1 MLQLYLFGA
10 PRLSKDDR
18 PVALRRTRA
27 LALLI
32 YLVVTGQPHERD
44 ALVALLWPEFDNAS
58 ARNNLRRELSL
69 LRRTLG
75 ETFLLADRQQIAL
88 DPHAQC
94 WVDVVAF
101 RAQLDAARQLPGGT
115 AAWAAALQAAVDLAD
130 AEFLAGFG
138 LPDSPDFEEWQFF
151 QRESLRQQLATA
163 LTQLVAWHRNA
174 ASYGAALP
182 YARRLLALDPLHE
195 PAQRELIRLY
205 ALDGQYAAALRQYEA
220 CIRLFATELGV
231 ELEAATHELAA
242 SVKARRLTPDEPGAE
257 VSAALAGDHNDA
269 VRSAGVQP
277 ANVERELA
285 PEAPVQRDRASLPPR
300 GAGFVGRTREL
311 ADIIRR
317 LTDPDCRLL
326 TLAGPGGVGKTQ
338 LALQVA
344 HVVQSDLG
352 GSAIISD
359 GVCFVDLVPVT
370 SPEGIVAALGAAL
383 RFTFAPAV
391 PPQAQLFAYLQRRRI
406 LLVLDNFE
414 HLLDGTALIAELL
427 AAAPGVRL
435 LITSRTA
442 LNLSGEWFHPVDGLA
457 FPAADPTEVAQLAH
471 YDAVRLFE
479 QLARQA
485 RGDFRLSSALGP
497 VIRLCQLVEGMP
509 LALELAAGWLKTLT
523 VEQIVTAIE
532 RDPNLLSS
540 RDRTLPDRHRN
551 LRTVFEATWRLLTSE
566 EQAALVGL
574 TVFVGAFSPEAAQA
588 VTGVSLETL
597 AHFVERSLLRAVP
610 AGRFHMHELLRQFAS
625 GQLPDRAEQAFQRHS
640 SYYLRLLADREARL
654 IDRDWQSAL
663 DELGAEL
670 GNLRAAWLHAVAQG
684 CRDLIDQALYSLVA
698 VLIVRSDFHEGRT
711 LLARAAESLAGQ
723 PSADPLTLRM
733 HARVLIHQAAFHF
746 HLGDNAE
753 AAALAQRGLAL
764 ADGLQL
770 ERDQAHAQIVLGRI
784 AGWAGDAAVAQRHL
798 ETALQ
803 IAQSLDPIDNTLLAQ
818 VSIELA
824 WLCCSYGTFA
834 DSLRPAEAGLTFSRL
849 SARPD
854 LIARALAIRGWS
866 AMCCGD
872 YTVGEHYYR
881 ESLHLNERLGS
892 RYGTASALNGLGWTI
907 WCSGTRIDEAQAL
920 QERSLA
926 LLRTLGN
933 GIWISNVLGDMALLA
948 LSIDADAQARALS
961 EEGLALAVQA
971 NSLMYR
977 AYHLGILGHLATRAG
992 NYAYARALLHEALH
1006 CALATRLWPK
1016 VAFVVYHVALLRLR
1030 EAEAATEPADQA
1042 AALQLLAAV
1051 AQQPATWA
1059 VYRARAEQV
1068 MAEVASRLPVELAEA
1083 AMLRGRQLDW
1093 QVDLAAV
1100 IS

>member
-1 MLQLYLFGA
+1 MVRFYLFGA

-44 ALVALLWPEFDNAS
+44 ALLALLWPEFDNAS

-69 LRRTLG
+69 LRSTLG
-75 ETFLLADRQQIAL
+75 EAVLHADRQQIAL

-94 WVDVVAF
+94 WVDVVVF
-101 RAQLDAARQLPGGT
+101 RAQLEAARQLPGGT
-115 AAWAAALQAAVDLAD
+115 AAWAAALQAAVDLAE

-138 LPDSPDFEEWQFF
+138 LPDSPAFEEWQFF
-151 QRESLRQQLATA
+151 QRESLRQQLADA
-163 LTQLVAWHRNA
+163 LTQLVAWQRNTA
-174 ASYGAALP
+174 NYGAALP
-182 YARRLLALDPLHE
+182 YARRLLVLDPLHE

-220 CIRLFATELGV
+220 CVRLFATELGA
-231 ELEAATHELAA
+231 EPEAATHELAA
-242 SVKARRLTPDEPGAE
+242 SVKARRLTPDEHAP
-257 VSAALAGDHNDA
+257 AAVATFLLPTS
-269 VRSAGVQP
+269 V
-277 ANVERELA
+277 VEEMA
-285 PEAPVQRDRASLPPR
+285 PEVPVQYDRAPLPPL

-317 LTDPDCRLL
+317 LTDPGCRLL

-344 HVVQSDLG
+344 HVLNRNLG
-352 GSAIISD
+352 DSELISD
-359 GVCFVDLVPVT
+359 GVCFVDLLPVT

-383 RFTFAPAV
+383 RFTFVPAA
-391 PPQAQLFAYLQRRRI
+391 PPQEQLFAHLQSRRL

-414 HLLDGTALIAELL
+414 HLLDGTALIAALL
-427 AAAPGVRL
+427 AVAPGVRL

-457 FPAADPTEVAQLAH
+457 FPAANTTAVAQLAH

-523 VEQIVTAIE
+523 VEQIVAAIE
-532 RDPNLLSS
+532 RDPAVLSS

-551 LRTVFEATWRLLTSE
+551 LRTVFDATWRLLTPE
-566 EQAALVGL
+566 DQAALVGL
-574 TVFVGAFSPEAAQA
+574 TVFVGEFSPEAAQA
-588 VTGVSLETL
+588 VTGVGLETL
-597 AHFVERSLLRAVP
+597 ARLVERSLLRAVP
-610 AGRFHMHELLRQFAS
+610 AGRFHMHELLRQFAA
-625 GQLPDRAEQAFQRHS
+625 GQLPEHAEQAFHRHS

-670 GNLRAAWLHAVAQG
+670 GNLRAAWLYAVAQG
-684 CRDLIDQALYSLVA
+684 YLDLIDQALYSLVA
-698 VLIVRSDFHEGRT
+698 VLIVRSDFHAGRT
-711 LLARAAESLAGQ
+711 LLARAAESIAVQ
-723 PSADPLTLRM
+723 PSADDLALRVQ
-733 HARVLIHQAAFHF
+733 ARVLIYQATFHF
-746 HLGDNAE
+746 HLGDNTE

-784 AGWAGDAAVAQRHL
+784 AGWAGDEAVARRHL
-798 ETALQ
+798 EAALQ
-803 IAQSLDPIDNTLLAQ
+803 MAQALDPIDHALVAQ

-824 WLCCSYGTFA
+824 WLCCSFGSFA

-892 RYGTASALNGLGWTI
+892 RYGMASALNGLGWTI
-907 WCSGTRIDEAQAL
+907 WCSGARFDEAQAL

-926 LLRTLGN
+926 MLRMLGN

-948 LSIDADAQARALS
+948 ISNNADAQARALS

-971 NSLMYR
+971 NSMMYR

-992 NYAYARALLHEALH
+992 HYASARASLREALH
-1006 CALATRLWPK
+1006 CALTTRLWPK
-1016 VAFVVYHVALLRLR
+1016 VAFVIYHLALLRLH
-1030 EAEAATEPADQA
+1030 EAEAATELEGQV
-1042 AALQLLAAV
+1042 AALQLFAAV

-1068 MAEVASRLPVELAEA
+1068 MAEVASRLPAELAEA
-1083 AMLRGRQLDW
+1083 AILRGRQLDW
-1093 QVDLAAV
+1093 QVDLADL
-1100 IS
+1100 SG